1 MSKYGLQVA
10 IKYGEKLKKFKD
22 ISAAEDYFFSYKQ
35 GLLNKL
41 ETISKQ
47 QAVFCFSPDYTVG
60 SLKKIEKW
68 YFDLHEKNEF
78 HTIGLTQE
86 EFESII
92 SVYFGEVVVRNNED
106 AKWLVEEYPFSPG
119 KYEFF
124 VNKGLINLSI
134 INMFH
139 GLCQMQNNKRRN
151 LLFRE
156 YNKYFVRL

>member
-10 IKYGEKLKKFKD
+10 VKHGEKLKEFKD
-22 ISAAEDYFFSYKQ
+22 IIAAEDYFFSYKEY
-35 GLLNKL
+35 LLNKL

-47 QAVFCFSPDYTVG
+47 QAVFCFSPDYTVE

-68 YFDLHEKNEF
+68 YFDLYEKNEF
-78 HTIGLTQE
+78 NTVGLTQE

-92 SVYFGEVVVRNNED
+92 SIYFGEVVVRNNEH
-106 AKWLVEEYPFSPG
+106 AKWFVEEYPFSPR
-119 KYEFF
+119 KYELF
-124 VNKGLINLSI
+124 VNKGLLNMSI
-134 INMFH
+134 INKFH
-139 GLCQMQNNKRRN
+139 GLCKRQNNKRRN